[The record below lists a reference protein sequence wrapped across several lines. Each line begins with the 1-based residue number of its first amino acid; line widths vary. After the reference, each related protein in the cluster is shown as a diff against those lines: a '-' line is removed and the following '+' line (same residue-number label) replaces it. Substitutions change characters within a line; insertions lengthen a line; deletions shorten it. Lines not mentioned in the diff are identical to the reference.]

1 MKKKIVGIT
10 MILLVLLMLGACE
23 RGQKEGSYQLYYL
36 NIDGTRLE
44 QSFCDP
50 EGENQADIAKDLLRR
65 LGEDPEE
72 SDLRRSIPDSVEVKD
87 VIFSGYSLTVDFG
100 SGLYSMGPAD
110 AVLLRAAVVKTL
122 VQIKGVSYVSFM
134 VEGEPYKDKNGNLVG
149 SMNAD
154 SFVENPGEQINSSVE
169 TTLTLYF
176 ASEDGTSLVPETR
189 EVHYSSNISLE
200 KLVIEKLTSG
210 PKTAGLLSTIPT
222 GTKLI
227 TLTVVDGVCY
237 VNLDDTFRN
246 QNEEISEQVVLYS
259 IVDSLTN
266 LESVDKVQI
275 SINGDTS
282 GKCRYNYDL
291 SVMYERD
298 DSIIV
303 DHVPESETEAE
314 TETGTESGEV
324 PEPATETESEPEGET
339 GTDAE
344 P

>member
-1 MKKKIVGIT
+1 MKKRIVFGM
-10 MILLVLLMLGACE
+10 MILLVLLLIGACGRRQE
-23 RGQKEGSYQLYYL
+23 EGSYQLYYL

-44 QSFCDP
+44 MSSCDP
-50 EGENQADIAKDLLRR
+50 EGESQADIAKDLLER
-65 LGEDPEE
+65 LGEDPER
-72 SDLRRSIPDSVEVKD
+72 SDLRKTIPDSVTVND

-100 SGLYSMGPAD
+100 AGLYSMGAAD

-134 VEGEPYKDKNGNLVG
+134 VEGEPYKDKNGNLIG

-176 ASEDGTSLVPETR
+176 ASDDGTKLVPETR

-210 PKTAGLLSTIPT
+210 PKTEGLLPTIPT

-237 VNLDDTFRN
+237 VNLDETFRN

-259 IVDSLTN
+259 IVDSLTK
-266 LESVDKVQI
+266 LDSVDKVQI

-291 SVMYERD
+291 SVMYEGD

-303 DHVPESETEAE
+303 DYVPEDETETSSEGE
-314 TETGTESGEV
+314 TETGEV
-324 PEPATETESEPEGET
+324 PETGSDADTGTESF
-339 GTDAE
+339 
-344 P
+344 

>member
-1 MKKKIVGIT
+1 MKKNIKIIV
-10 MILLVLLMLGACE
+10 MILLSLLMLGACGR
-23 RGQKEGSYQLYYL
+23 RGEEGSYQLYYL

-44 QSFCDP
+44 VSSCDP
-50 EGENQADIAKDLLRR
+50 EGDSQADIAKDLLKR
-65 LGEDPEE
+65 LGEDPER
-72 SDLRRSIPDSVEVKD
+72 SDLRKTIPDSVTVND

-100 SGLYSMGPAD
+100 QGLYSMGASD

-149 SMNAD
+149 SMNTD

-176 ASEDGTSLVPETR
+176 ASEDGTHLVSETR
-189 EVHYSSNISLE
+189 NVHYSSNISLE

-210 PKTAGLLSTIPT
+210 PKTAGLLPTIPT

-266 LESVDKVQI
+266 LDSVDKVQI

-291 SVMYERD
+291 SVMYEGD

-303 DHVPESETEAE
+303 DYVPEEE
-314 TETGTESGEV
+314 TETERETETGEV
-324 PEPATETESEPEGET
+324 PEPETEN
-339 GTDAE
+339 GTDAGM
-344 P
+344 

>member
-1 MKKKIVGIT
+1 VA
-10 MILLVLLMLGACE
+10 V
-23 RGQKEGSYQLYYL
+23 
-36 NIDGTRLE
+36 N
-44 QSFCDP
+44 
-50 EGENQADIAKDLLRR
+50 
-65 LGEDPEE
+65 
-72 SDLRRSIPDSVEVKD
+72 D

-100 SGLYSMGPAD
+100 AGLYSMGAAD

-134 VEGEPYKDKNGNLVG
+134 VEGEPYKDKSGNLIG

-176 ASEDGTSLVPETR
+176 ASEDGTKLVPETR

-210 PKTAGLLSTIPT
+210 PKTVGLLATIPT

-237 VNLDDTFRN
+237 VNLDETFRN

-266 LESVDKVQI
+266 LDSVDKVQI

-291 SVMYERD
+291 SVMYEGD

-303 DHVPESETEAE
+303 DYVPEEE
-314 TETGTESGEV
+314 TETGTEDETETGEV
-324 PEPATETESEPEGET
+324 PETESDIDT
-339 GTDAE
+339 GTE
-344 P
+344 SF